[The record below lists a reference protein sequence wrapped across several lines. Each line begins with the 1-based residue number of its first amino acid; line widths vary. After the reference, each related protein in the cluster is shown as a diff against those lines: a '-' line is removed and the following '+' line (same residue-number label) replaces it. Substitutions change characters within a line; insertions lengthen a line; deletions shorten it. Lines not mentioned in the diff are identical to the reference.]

1 MTDYARINLI
11 GKSREELRAEI
22 AKVREWG
29 GNMPVYVSV
38 GFRNDKVED
47 IDIIEK
53 AVNEDLAGYVEQ
65 NFGSKRTVLK
75 TGGNDDLFL
84 ITNPNLYYRDGGD
97 IQFRKLRHKAT
108 NITPKKKKRR
118 NRR

>member
-47 IDIIEK
+47 IDILEK
-53 AVNEDLAGYVEQ
+53 AVNEDLAGYIEQ
-65 NFGSKRTVLK
+65 NFGSKRTILK
-75 TGGNDDLFL
+75 SGGNDDLFL
-84 ITNPNLYYRDGGD
+84 VRALDVYTEEGRS
-97 IQFRKLRHKAT
+97 RKIRHKAT